1 MAYALTEKD
10 IADMIAAGMNV
21 MDAIPGAPATDA
33 EKKFLGVQ
41 EDVEPSAFP
50 EPVALAPAVATQQA
64 SSFNPAG
71 TTAQSPIMSVGDVGS
86 QMQDLSAATP
96 PVNMQGQLS
105 AAQDASPSFLSSIG
119 ETLFGPQEAGDQFA
133 NLNRQQRM
141 MLAFGAVKDAGFALQ
156 GKESNSFSSTLK
168 AINDQMDMGRK
179 AKAAQAQKDALQSMM
194 GAGGVGGD
202 IQSQIA
208 RLSDMAVMYPSM
220 APGLALK
227 IKALQDQAMAQT
239 SAESRASQ
247 ASTQLQD
254 VDDLLD
260 LINEDPFMTTGIM
273 GSIISIMPGTD
284 AATAEGL
291 ATSLRSNLALQAL
304 KDLKSTGATM
314 GALNTKEFN
323 ALETELTQL
332 TLRNGPKYAKRS
344 LKRIQTKYQ
353 NLIADAF
360 RDAKEQAAAGNPMG
374 QKGLDGLNRIF
385 GAEPEW
391 VSTAGPVVPSDE
403 PSGPRDGETAEE
415 FKIRMGL

>member
-1 MAYALTEKD
+1 MAYPLTEQD
-10 IADMIAAGMNV
+10 IAQMIAAGMNV
-21 MDAIPGAPATDA
+21 MDAVPGAPATDA
-33 EKKFLGVQ
+33 EKAFLGIQ
-41 EDVEPSAFP
+41 EDVDSGALPD
-50 EPVALAPAVATQQA
+50 PVAAAPQMAVPQVAAAMPPPAAPVTQQQVA
-64 SSFNPAG
+64 SADTGGDFN
-71 TTAQSPIMSVGDVGS
+71 IMDK
-86 QMQDLSAATP
+86 
-96 PVNMQGQLS
+96 
-105 AAQDASPSFLSSIG
+105 I
-119 ETLFGPQEAGDQFA
+119 FGPKEDEQPSQFG

-141 MLAFGAVKDAGFALQ
+141 MLAFGAMRDAGMGLQ
-156 GKESNSFSSTLK
+156 GKESNSFNDTLK

-179 AKAAQAQKDALQSMM
+179 AKAAQAQQAALQSML
-194 GAGGVGGD
+194 GAGGAGGD

-239 SAESRASQ
+239 STESRSSQ
-247 ASTQLQD
+247 AATQLQD
-254 VDDLLD
+254 IDDLLD

-273 GSIISIMPGTD
+273 GSLMSIIPGTD

-314 GALNTKEFN
+314 GALNAKEFN

-332 TLRNGPKYAKRS
+332 TLKNGPKYAKRS

-360 RDAKEQAAAGNPMG
+360 KDAKEQAAAGNPMG
-374 QKGLDGLNRIF
+374 QKGLDGLIRIF

-391 VSTAGPVVPSDE
+391 VSTAGPVVPSAE

-415 FKIRMGL
+415 FKIRMGIE